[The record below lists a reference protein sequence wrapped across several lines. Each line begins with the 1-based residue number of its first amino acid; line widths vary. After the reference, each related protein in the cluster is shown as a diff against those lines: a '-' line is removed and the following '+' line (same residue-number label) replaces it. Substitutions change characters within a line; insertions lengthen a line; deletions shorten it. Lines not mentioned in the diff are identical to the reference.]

1 MNNAVSLYIMHSRYR
16 PIYYISLIED
26 IIEVNPMRKPASTS
40 FKTSMH
46 LVERSATS
54 CGIYSRGA
62 FMTVFAKHPEAITE
76 GGYYKNC
83 GY

>member
-1 MNNAVSLYIMHSRYR
+1 MH
-16 PIYYISLIED
+16 
-26 IIEVNPMRKPASTS
+26 KPASTS
-40 FKTSMH
+40 FKTSVH

-54 CGIYSRGA
+54 CGIYPRGA
-62 FMTVFAKHPEAITE
+62 FMTVFANHPEAITE